1 MNRSNLAEKLEH
13 YYTVEE
19 YLAGERQ
26 TLDKHEYINGEIVA
40 MAGATRAHN
49 LIGLNAA
56 TEIRFQ
62 LKGRKCEVY
71 ANDMRVRMR
80 GARYGYPDVVVV
92 CGEPQFADN
101 EFDVLLNPVIVV
113 EVLSDSTR
121 FRDKTEKL
129 ETYLAMESVR
139 ECLLIEQNKTRVEQY
154 IKQTPR
160 QWLLRIFESADETI
174 ALDAIGCTLSLAE
187 VYAQVEFAPEESE
200 NVNEREP

>member
-1 MNRSNLAEKLEH
+1 MNRSNLAEKPEH

-26 TLDKHEYINGEIVA
+26 TLDKHEYINGEIVG
-40 MAGATRAHN
+40 MAGATRFHN
-49 LIGLNAA
+49 LIGTNAVIA
-56 TEIRFQ
+56 LGVQLRGRRCEI
-62 LKGRKCEVY
+62 Y
-71 ANDMRVRMR
+71 ASDMRVRMR

-101 EFDVLLNPVIVV
+101 EFDVLLNPVVVV

-139 ECLLIEQNKTRVEQY
+139 ECLLIEQNKMR
-154 IKQTPR
+154 
-160 QWLLRIFESADETI
+160 A
-174 ALDAIGCTLSLAE
+174 
-187 VYAQVEFAPEESE
+187 
-200 NVNEREP
+200 